1 MYHYGIMNNK
11 QDLQKR
17 EDIVLLVHT
26 FYSRIRKDVLLGT
39 IFNTLII
46 DWDDHL
52 ELLTDFWETNLFFCK
67 KIYRES
73 IIETY
78 SS

>member
-1 MYHYGIMNNK
+1 MNNK

-52 ELLTDFWETNLFFCK
+52 ELLTDFWETNLFFL
-67 KIYRES
+67 
-73 IIETY
+73 
-78 SS
+78 